1 MISMKEK
8 IKNAYL
14 LFYDRIV
21 PFEEEISEKTTMN
34 QEESKEENSTLET
47 PTKPEDETKEFLEEI
62 RLENHK
68 FHLHK
73 NIFGLEYFHFV
84 TKLVESHQFDANSDV
99 LEVPFVYDKSKNK
112 KAYYDLEILKL
123 GILFFL
129 TSVVREKERNSLNLI
144 VTLKAQLKKV
154 EFYSFLIDFYSSF
167 FC

>member
-14 LFYDRIV
+14 LFYDRIA
-21 PFEEEISEKTTMN
+21 PFEEEISEKTAN

-47 PTKPEDETKEFLEEI
+47 PTKPENDAKEFLEEI

-73 NIFGLEYFHFV
+73 NIFGLEYFQFV
-84 TKLVESHQFDANSDV
+84 TKLVETHQFDVNNDA
-99 LEVPFVYDKSKNK
+99 LEAPFEYDKTKNK

-154 EFYSFLIDFYSSF
+154 EISSF
-167 FC
+167 Y

>member
-14 LFYDRIV
+14 LFYDRIA
-21 PFEEEISEKTTMN
+21 PYEEDISEKPAN
-34 QEESKEENSTLET
+34 QEESKEESSTLET
-47 PTKPEDETKEFLEEI
+47 PTKPGDDTKEFLEEI

-73 NIFGLEYFHFV
+73 NIFGLEYFRFV
-84 TKLVESHQFDANSDV
+84 TKLVDTHQFDTNN
-99 LEVPFVYDKSKNK
+99 EVIEAPFEYEKNKNK
-112 KAYYDLEILKL
+112 KLYYDLEILKL

-144 VTLKAQLKKV
+144 VNLKAQLKKV
-154 EFYSFLIDFYSSF
+154 STFIVYIMSYSDL
-167 FC
+167 C